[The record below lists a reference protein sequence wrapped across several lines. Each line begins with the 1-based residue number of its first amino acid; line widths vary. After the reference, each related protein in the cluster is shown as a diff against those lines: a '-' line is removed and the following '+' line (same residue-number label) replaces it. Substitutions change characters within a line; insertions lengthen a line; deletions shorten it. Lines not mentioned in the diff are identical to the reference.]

1 MNDLLGSLPP
11 LPVSASLAGRVRA
24 RLLLAGERTR
34 STPWRAAAA
43 AVVLLAIG
51 GISGAAIAT
60 PDPAPAPLVR
70 NVDGQKFALFFAED
84 PESQAVSP
92 AERNRRMDAFM
103 AWMRG
108 LGDTTVRLGGSELDD
123 TRGRIVGVQAR
134 AVSPDLVLS
143 GFLIIRAGSYD
154 EAEALARGCPIVERG
169 GQVIVRQLR

>member
-1 MNDLLGSLPP
+1 MHDVLERLPP
-11 LPVSASLAGRVRA
+11 LPVSASLAARVRA
-24 RLLLAGERTR
+24 RLAVAGERSR
-34 STPWRAAAA
+34 LGPWRAAAA

-51 GISGAAIAT
+51 GIAGAAIAT
-60 PDPAPAPLVR
+60 PDPVPAPLVR

-84 PESQAVSP
+84 PGSMAVSA

-108 LGDTTVRLGGSELDD
+108 LGDATVRLGGSELDD

-134 AVSPDLVLS
+134 AVAPDLVLS
-143 GFLIIRAGSYD
+143 GFLVIRAGSYD
-154 EAEALARGCPIVERG
+154 EAEALARGCPIVARG